1 MVTERL
7 SEFLIRELIL
17 EGGLAGHMS
26 TPIDFPEFTGDDL
39 KELVESLFSGKIEH
53 MKEKLD
59 GTNLNAYR
67 DLNGETVFIRNQTDL
82 NSEKGGMSLEE
93 ISIRYFD
100 KPAVAENFIKA
111 AKVIE
116 EVFSKVPVKFFNPK
130 DGVKVVVNCECIS
143 AGKTNVIIYSSDRVA
158 FHGTSTYTMNN
169 ETGKWELTDA
179 SEGIPN
185 EIEKAADGFKST
197 EPRPDLIV
205 KSVEQGKKIAD
216 KFCKDIDNIFKDEG
230 LQTKST
236 IDEWKLKRFKDIAP
250 EWMDPD
256 DLYRR
261 WFYSDKSIGLNQL
274 KKKYSEHLSELKQL
288 DQKGYK
294 TIVSKVMEPLDTII
308 LRIGN
313 TLIENLEG
321 FANSENY
328 SDVSNQL
335 KADLDDVVS
344 GLRSDAT
351 DDELEK
357 LERQIQRLGQIDGI
371 INAAEGVVFTYKGHV
386 MKLTGSFS
394 ALNQIMGMRKF
405 SR

>member
-1 MVTERL
+1 MLTERL
-7 SEFLIRELIL
+7 SEFLLRELIL
-17 EGGLAGHMS
+17 EGGLAGHMKM
-26 TPIDFPEFTGDDL
+26 PIDYEDFTGEDL
-39 KELVESLFSGKIEH
+39 KDLVQSIFSGSIEH

-67 DLNGETVFIRNQTDL
+67 DIHGDTVFIRNQTDL
-82 NSEKGGMSLEE
+82 NSEKGGMSIEE
-93 ISIRYFD
+93 ISIRYFS
-100 KPAVAENFIKA
+100 KPSVAENFIKA

-116 EVFSKVPVKFFNPK
+116 EVFSRVPVEFFNPEE
-130 DGVKVVVNCECIS
+130 GVKVVVNCECIT
-143 AGKTNVIIYSSDRVA
+143 AGQTNVMIYSSDRVA
-158 FHGTSTYTMNN
+158 FHGTSTYTMNS

-179 SEGIPN
+179 NEGIPN
-185 EIEKAADGFKST
+185 EIAKAAQGVKST

-205 KSVEQGKKIAD
+205 KSVEEGKKIAD

-230 LQTKST
+230 LPTTTK
-236 IDEWKLKRFKDIAP
+236 IDDWKIKRFKDIAP

-261 WFYSDKSIGLNQL
+261 WFYSDKSIGLNML
-274 KKKYSEHLSELKQL
+274 KKKYADNLDDLKQL

-294 TIVSKVMEPLDTII
+294 LIVSRVMEPLDTLI

-321 FANSENY
+321 FTNSSNY
-328 SDVSNQL
+328 SDVAGQL
-335 KADLDDVVS
+335 KSSLNTMIDELKK
-344 GLRSDAT
+344 DAT
-351 DDELEK
+351 NDELEK
-357 LERQIQRLGQIDGI
+357 LEKQIRRLEQIDGI
-371 INAAEGVVFTYKGHV
+371 INAAEGVVFTYKGRL